1 MEIKLAKQSIIT
13 PLIGLVVGW
22 TLFMFAIYA
31 DLFVQPRYDSRGMYI
46 GEAQVVAVS
55 TYLFLIGIVVF
66 GLLSLR
72 GQQLALHA
80 RELAGLEASLPRA
93 AHRFTNLTVVI
104 SLVGG
109 AIYAI
114 GNFLDAFTTFGNQ
127 DVNLMIRLFDV
138 YVPIV
143 LATIL
148 VIYILLRAFVFRKQN
163 LKGAKKKGLS
173 ESEKALGLG
182 YAIPILFTA
191 VAIIFGLVVY
201 DITRTDLQV
210 WVWVII
216 QVIVALGILLG
227 TRFAAKAK
235 SVKEAAPRVR
245 QTLAAGAANLNF
257 VLSIVF
263 GAVVS
268 VMSFTF
274 GAGAIESLRVW
285 PEYEEPA
292 KGEEEY
298 YYQMSWTVA
307 DFEWKWFFESM
318 LPALVLLLI
327 AAVGIYLFIT
337 ERNQVSAITPPK
349 KPESQAP
356 SKPAPSKPAS
366 SKPASSKPASSKP
379 AATVKKATSRKKVAS
394 KTAAP
399 RKRK

>member
-1 MEIKLAKQSIIT
+1 METKLSKQAILT

-22 TLFMFAIYA
+22 ALFMFAIYSN
-31 DLFVQPRYDSRGMYI
+31 LFVFPIYDSQGMYL
-46 GEAQVVAVS
+46 GESPVVKIS
-55 TYLFLIGIVVF
+55 TYLYLIGIVVF

-72 GQQLALHA
+72 GQQMALHA
-80 RELAGLEASLPRA
+80 RELSGLEAPLPRA

-109 AIYAI
+109 SIYAI
-114 GNFLDAFTTFGNQ
+114 GNFLNAFTGFGSEE
-127 DVNLMIRLFDV
+127 VNLLVRLFDV

-148 VIYILLRAFVFRKQN
+148 VIFILLRAFVYRKQN
-163 LKGAKKKGLS
+163 VKQAKKEGLS

-191 VAIIFGLVVY
+191 AAIIFGLVVY

-210 WVWVII
+210 WVWVVI

-227 TRFAAKAK
+227 TRFSSKARSAKA
-235 SVKEAAPRVR
+235 APPRVR

-263 GAVVS
+263 GATVS
-268 VMSFTF
+268 IMSFSF
-274 GAGAIESLRVW
+274 GAGAIESLRIW
-285 PEYEEPA
+285 PEYIEPA
-292 KGEEEY
+292 AGEEFVFDPGWEI
-298 YYQMSWTVA
+298 A
-307 DFEWKWFFESM
+307 PFEWSWFFESM

-337 ERNQVSAITPPK
+337 ERNQVTIV
-349 KPESQAP
+349 KP
-356 SKPAPSKPAS
+356 
-366 SKPASSKPASSKP
+366 
-379 AATVKKATSRKKVAS
+379 TKKVARKS
-394 KTAAP
+394 ASTKASVTKKTATKERSTAKTTVS

>member
-1 MEIKLAKQSIIT
+1 METKLSKQAILT

-22 TLFMFAIYA
+22 ALFMFAIYSN
-31 DLFVQPRYDSRGMYI
+31 LFVFPIYDSQGMYL
-46 GEAQVVAVS
+46 GESPVVKIS
-55 TYLFLIGIVVF
+55 TYLYLIGIVVF

-72 GQQLALHA
+72 GQQMALHA
-80 RELAGLEASLPRA
+80 RELSGLEAPLPRA

-109 AIYAI
+109 SIYAI
-114 GNFLDAFTTFGNQ
+114 GNFLNAFTGFGGKE
-127 DVNLMIRLFDV
+127 VNLLVRLFDV

-148 VIYILLRAFVFRKQN
+148 VIFILLRAFVYRKQN
-163 LKGAKKKGLS
+163 VKQAKKEGLS

-191 VAIIFGLVVY
+191 AAIIFGLVVY

-210 WVWVII
+210 WVWVVI

-227 TRFAAKAK
+227 TRFSSKARSAKA
-235 SVKEAAPRVR
+235 APPRVR

-263 GAVVS
+263 GATVS
-268 VMSFTF
+268 IMSFSF
-274 GAGAIESLRVW
+274 GAGAIESLRIW
-285 PEYEEPA
+285 PEYIEPA
-292 KGEEEY
+292 AGEEFVFDPGWEI
-298 YYQMSWTVA
+298 A
-307 DFEWKWFFESM
+307 PFEWSWFFESM

-337 ERNQVSAITPPK
+337 ERNQVTIV
-349 KPESQAP
+349 KP
-356 SKPAPSKPAS
+356 
-366 SKPASSKPASSKP
+366 
-379 AATVKKATSRKKVAS
+379 TKKVARKS
-394 KTAAP
+394 ASTKASVTKKTATKERSTAKTTVS

>member
-1 MEIKLAKQSIIT
+1 MEIKLSKQAILT

-22 TLFMFAIYA
+22 TLFMFAIYS
-31 DLFVQPRYDSRGMYI
+31 DLFVQPIYDGQGMYVSDP
-46 GEAQVVAVS
+46 QLVRVS
-55 TYLFLIGIVVF
+55 TYLFLTGIVAF

-72 GQQLALHA
+72 GQQMALHA
-80 RELAGLEASLPRA
+80 RELAGLEAPLPRA

-109 AIYAI
+109 SFYAI
-114 GNFLDAFTTFGNQ
+114 GNFLNAFGGFGSP
-127 DVNLMIRLFDV
+127 DGVNLLIRLFDV

-163 LKGAKKKGLS
+163 VKETKKEGLS

-210 WVWVII
+210 WVWVVI
-216 QVIVALGILLG
+216 QVIIALGILLG
-227 TRFAAKAK
+227 TRFSSKARSAKA
-235 SVKEAAPRVR
+235 APPRAR

-263 GAVVS
+263 GATVS
-268 VMSFTF
+268 IMSFTF
-274 GAGAIESLRVW
+274 GASAIESLRIY
-285 PEYEEPA
+285 PGYEDPTIID
-292 KGEEEY
+292 GEY
-298 YYQMSWTVA
+298 YYDPTWTVA
-307 DFEWKWFFESM
+307 NFEWRWFFESM

-337 ERNQVSAITPPK
+337 ERNQVAASTAIKEVATK
-349 KPESQAP
+349 KAAIKSPAKNKTA
-356 SKPAPSKPAS
+356 SKA
-366 SKPASSKPASSKP
+366 
-379 AATVKKATSRKKVAS
+379 KATS
-394 KTAAP
+394 KTP
-399 RKRK
+399 VSRKRK

>member
-1 MEIKLAKQSIIT
+1 MEIKLAKQAIIT

-22 TLFMFAIYA
+22 TLFMFAIYS
-31 DLFVQPRYDSRGMYI
+31 DLFVFPLYDSEGMYL
-46 GEAQVVAVS
+46 GETQVVKIS
-55 TYLFLIGIVVF
+55 TYLYLVGIVVF
-66 GLLSLR
+66 GLLALR

-80 RELAGLEASLPRA
+80 REVAGLDAPLPRA

-109 AIYAI
+109 SIYAI
-114 GNFLDAFTTFGNQ
+114 GNFLNAFNGFGQENT
-127 DVNLMIRLFDV
+127 NLLVRLFDV

-148 VIYILLRAFVFRKQN
+148 VIYILLRAFVYRKQTV
-163 LKGAKKKGLS
+163 KQAKKQGMS
-173 ESEKALGLG
+173 DSEKALGLG

-210 WVWVII
+210 WVWVVI
-216 QVIVALGILLG
+216 QVIIALGILLG
-227 TRFAAKAK
+227 TRFSSKAK
-235 SVKEAAPRVR
+235 SAKAAPPRVR

-263 GAVVS
+263 GATVS
-268 VMSFTF
+268 IMSFSF
-274 GAGAIESLRVW
+274 GASAIESLRIW
-285 PEYEEPA
+285 PEYIEPA
-292 KGEEEY
+292 EGEEFVFDPGWEI
-298 YYQMSWTVA
+298 A
-307 DFEWKWFFESM
+307 PFEWSWFFESM
-318 LPALVLLLI
+318 VPALVLLLI

-337 ERNQVSAITPPK
+337 ERNQAAVVATLK
-349 KPESQAP
+349 KT
-356 SKPAPSKPAS
+356 S
-366 SKPASSKPASSKP
+366 SKPA
-379 AATVKKATSRKKVAS
+379 TKKAAAKKAAPKAKA